1 MAVRKTPKPK
11 RTADDSEQYKRQHR
25 ESFRLNDLEY
35 NALMKYYKKYK
46 VRNRARFLREAIMS
60 IVLKKFDEDYPT
72 LFDNMTPAEPQQQE
86 QRPDKKGDAGS
97 CQLIL
102 DL

>member
-1 MAVRKTPKPK
+1 MAARKTTKPK

-46 VRNRARFLREAIMS
+46 IKNRARFLREAIMS
-60 IVLKKFDEDYPT
+60 IVLKKFDDDYPT
-72 LFDNMTPAEPQQQE
+72 LFDLPATQEPQ
-86 QRPDKKGDAGS
+86 PDVRQPRKNEADS

>member
-11 RTADDSEQYKRQHR
+11 RTAEDSEQFKRQHR

-46 VRNRARFLREAIMS
+46 VKNRARFLREAIMS
-60 IVLKKFDEDYPT
+60 IVLKKFEDDYPT
-72 LFDNMTPAEPQQQE
+72 LFDMPSAQEPQPPARQ
-86 QRPDKKGDAGS
+86 DKKSDTPDS